1 MIKDW
6 NEDLKKKLAKDLVD
20 MRMWNPCWDLFFA
33 PKRYHGYQWWMDSPE
48 DSSRPESS
56 QHFLLPGPQSLQ
68 QRSHEAKSVGWVSSP
83 HRRRSL
89 LLGCF
94 HMKSGG
100 PRILLP
106 GWTADVCL
114 DPSLCQRPW
123 SMATDHREREDR
135 ASWRCRKSGEGMN
148 CAHPLL
154 PDPRSPGRFGMQTW
168 GSVA

>member
-6 NEDLKKKLAKDLVD
+6 NEDLKKLAKDLVD

-33 PKRYHGYQWWMDSPE
+33 PKALPWIPVVNGFPRRQL
-48 DSSRPESS
+48 SRPESS

-114 DPSLCQRPW
+114 DRAYARALKHGNWPQ
-123 SMATDHREREDR
+123 RERGQ
-135 ASWRCRKSGEGMN
+135 SVWRCRKSGGRHEL
-148 CAHPLL
+148 CPPAPA
-154 PDPRSPGRFGMQTW
+154 DPRSPGRFGIQTW